1 DAPTHRLLDLG
12 ILNTIREHLDAHH
25 MSQLTR
31 LASSPTGHYILDTI
45 NILPPTVPI
54 PPLPIPP
61 HIRNRIRV
69 HPIPRQM
76 HPTFH
81 KARRLARAHIHAK
94 LYPPSPCTLYTDAT
108 PYPHNPAHCVTVLGQ
123 HPPPNVTAAT
133 ILTTNTTTAEEAA
146 IALALA
152 QSPTPQFV
160 LSDSQ
165 QAIRNFIRGNISP
178 WPSKFSPTTLH
189 PTPDITLHYRLLR
202 RQYPPPHP
210 HLSQE
215 AAHMLRLLQ
224 THTFPH
230 RTQLIHAHPHL
241 FTTPAC
247 PACGALDTHYH
258 SLCECPADPYP
269 PLPSPHLWEQM
280 LRDPEESTQVLG
292 AQLEQHTETNDLF
305 FNAAA
310 ILKIAAPTT
319 PSSGL
324 EKEIPASSGSTAIWV
339 GNATWLRWAAITWLE
354 LVRLNP
360 AGYSQAITFPPR
372 ENEDEDGTRGRDVIS
387 AAVQSAGPTVLL
399 ARAAMNLATTF
410 TERAWM
416 IDISSRVTPTS
427 RESNQHAP
435 RTSCPTLC
443 LTSLVTLTTSRA
455 LAVAAALW
463 ASTTPNT

>member
-1 DAPTHRLLDLG
+1 
-12 ILNTIREHLDAHH
+12 
-25 MSQLTR
+25 
-31 LASSPTGHYILDTI
+31 
-45 NILPPTVPI
+45 
-54 PPLPIPP
+54 
-61 HIRNRIRV
+61 
-69 HPIPRQM
+69 M

-81 KARRLARAHIHAK
+81 KARRLARANIHAK

-178 WPSKFSPTTLH
+178 MAFQILTNNPPSDTVTLLWTPAHTGVGANEMVHDRARELIDRAAISTTPTRDA
-189 PTPDITLHYRLLR
+189 PRDITLHYRLLR
-202 RQYPPPHP
+202 Q
-210 HLSQE
+210 

-230 RTQLIHAHPHL
+230 RTQLIHTHPHL

-258 SLCECPADPYP
+258 SLCECPADLYL

-280 LRDPEESTQVLG
+280 LRDTEESTQV
-292 AQLEQHTETNDLF
+292 
-305 FNAAA
+305 
-310 ILKIAAPTT
+310 
-319 PSSGL
+319 
-324 EKEIPASSGSTAIWV
+324 
-339 GNATWLRWAAITWLE
+339 
-354 LVRLNP
+354 
-360 AGYSQAITFPPR
+360 
-372 ENEDEDGTRGRDVIS
+372 
-387 AAVQSAGPTVLL
+387 
-399 ARAAMNLATTF
+399 
-410 TERAWM
+410 
-416 IDISSRVTPTS
+416 
-427 RESNQHAP
+427 
-435 RTSCPTLC
+435 
-443 LTSLVTLTTSRA
+443 LTTSRA